1 MEKINQKFYKTNLP
15 CPVNVTG
22 VYTIHYF
29 KYGKRFRFPL
39 ESHDFWEMI
48 FIDSGQAKVITDNK
62 ICNLKQ
68 GEAIFHKPNVPHTI
82 YTEENFA
89 NSAIISFECKSKALN
104 TLANKIFTLSDY
116 EKNLLNKIIA
126 EAKISYNDKLNDV
139 YLTKMNK
146 KAVSPFG
153 GEQIIKNSIEL
164 LIISLL
170 RNDYTLTKDREENNV
185 SVNSNKIVD
194 LVKNVLLEKLDN
206 ASKVNLDDIS
216 YRIGFSKSYIKTQFK
231 LATGLSVIKYFIN
244 LKIDKAKK
252 LLSQQKYQICEIA
265 DMLGFSSVY
274 YFSRQFKLCTDMSP
288 SEYLNSIKAYNIL

>member
-62 ICNLKQ
+62 TCNLKQ
-68 GEAIFHKPNVPHTI
+68 GEAIFHKPNVAHTI

-216 YRIGFSKSYIKTQFK
+216 YRIGFSKSYIKTHFK
-231 LATGLSVIKYFIN
+231 LATGFSIIKYFIN

-265 DMLGFSSVY
+265 DLLGFSSVY

>member
-62 ICNLKQ
+62 TCNLKQ

-185 SVNSNKIVD
+185 SINSNKIVD

-231 LATGLSVIKYFIN
+231 LATGFSIIKYFIN